1 MVKLRH
7 INLCVIVSTYIGICL
22 ILAHSL
28 SHWHIRSKFD
38 DWEYTHYT
46 GIYVSEINN
55 GLKAPPRQVLSFDSL
70 RPRMRNAV
78 HHDYSFSDYGKRMK
92 TNDKTDL
99 QVGRLQLPS
108 EASSVKLTVD
118 RLQNCVQ

>member
-7 INLCVIVSTYIGICL
+7 INLCVIVGTYICICL

-28 SHWHIRSKFD
+28 YRWHKMSIS

-55 GLKAPPRQVLSFDSL
+55 GLKAPPRVRQVLSFDSL
-70 RPRMRNAV
+70 RPQMKNDV
-78 HHDYSFSDYGKRMK
+78 PHDYSFSDYWKRMEA
-92 TNDKTDL
+92 NDKTDS

-108 EASSVKLTVD
+108 EASPVKLTVD
-118 RLQNCVQ
+118 RLQN